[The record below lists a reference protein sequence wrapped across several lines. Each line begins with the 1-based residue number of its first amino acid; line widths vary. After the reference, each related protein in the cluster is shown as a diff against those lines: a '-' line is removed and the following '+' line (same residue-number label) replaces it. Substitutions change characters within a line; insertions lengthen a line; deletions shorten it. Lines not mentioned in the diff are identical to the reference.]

1 MSTISDGSAPPSNW
15 EQIVPRYRVVR
26 DVHPSAKARFRFEP
40 PFAQIM
46 DSDEYQYGERVYEAG
61 EEVATKA
68 WPHPSWRP
76 LNFTAEKILSFF
88 NAEMKSRLPLSTY
101 DHSGR
106 LRFDNGLSDCPAIF
120 DVRPPQIKQTAV
132 S

>member
-68 WPHPSWRP
+68 WPHSSWRP
-76 LNFTAEKILSFF
+76 LNYSAERTLSFF
-88 NAEMKSRLPLSTY
+88 NNQMKSRLPTRR
-101 DHSGR
+101 GMM
-106 LRFDNGLSDCPAIF
+106 A
-120 DVRPPQIKQTAV
+120 A
-132 S
+132 